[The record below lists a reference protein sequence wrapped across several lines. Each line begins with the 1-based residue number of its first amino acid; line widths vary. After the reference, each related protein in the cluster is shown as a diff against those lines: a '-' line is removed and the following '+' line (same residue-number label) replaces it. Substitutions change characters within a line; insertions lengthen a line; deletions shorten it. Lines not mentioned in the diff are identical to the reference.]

1 MEANAVNRR
10 QFLKVSGAAAAVAA
24 GGIEAILAARQAP
37 AWAQGTKLHWVRW
50 NDFIPECDTWLKNE
64 AVPAASKALGAEVVL
79 ETIGYNDL
87 QPRITAAIQS
97 GSGADVFMLY
107 YNWAH
112 LYQSALIDASDVASA
127 LAKDQGGFY
136 DVFNASARVGGR
148 WLGVPHSIVG
158 AAIAYRRS
166 WFKEVG
172 YDTFPATW
180 DELRK
185 ATALLKKKGRP
196 YGQTLGHTFGDAPTW
211 TYPLMWSFGGAET
224 DKSGKKVA
232 INSKGTLESVKYMQ
246 ALWKDGCD
254 EGGLAWDDSNNNRAF
269 HAGEISATL
278 NGASIY
284 IVAKRQQDKLKDD
297 KGEPLFRDIDHAL
310 FPLKGGAGVF
320 PLYFS
325 NAHGIMKY
333 SKNQA
338 LAKDLL
344 RWVHK
349 KENYEK
355 WFQIAEGYS
364 VASTKSWEDHPMWGK
379 VDKPLQIFR
388 RAARDTR
395 IFGFAGPSTAKSTEV
410 YSKYIVTDMYA
421 KAVQGTKA
429 EDAVKWA
436 EAELKKIYEA

>member
-1 MEANAVNRR
+1 MENAMNRR
-10 QFLKVSGAAAAVAA
+10 QFMKVSGATAAVAA
-24 GGIEAILAARQAP
+24 TGIEGIIAARKTP
-37 AWAQGTKLHWVRW
+37 AYAQGTKVHWVRW
-50 NDFIPECDTWLKNE
+50 NDFIPECDKWLKE
-64 AVPAASKALGAEVVL
+64 EGVPAASKALGAEVVL
-79 ETIGYNDL
+79 ETIGFNDL
-87 QPRITAAIQS
+87 QPRITAAVQS
-97 GSGADVFMLY
+97 GAGADVFMLY

-112 LYQSALIDASDVASA
+112 LYQSQLIDVSDVADA

-136 DVFNASARVGGR
+136 DVFNAAAKVGGK

-158 AAIAYRRS
+158 NAISYRKS

-172 YDTFPATW
+172 YEKFPETW
-180 DELRK
+180 DDLRK
-185 ATALLKKKGRP
+185 ATTALKKKGKP

-211 TYPLMWSFGGAET
+211 AYPLMWSFGGAET
-224 DKSGKKVA
+224 DASGKKVTV
-232 INSKGTLESVKYMQ
+232 NSKGTIESIKYMQ

-284 IVAKRQQDKLKDD
+284 IVAKRQKDKLKDD
-297 KGEPLFRDIDHAL
+297 KGEPLFQDVDHAV
-310 FPLKGGAGVF
+310 FPLKGGAGVY

-333 SKNQA
+333 SKNQKV
-338 LAKDLL
+338 AKDLL

-364 VASTKSWEDHPMWGK
+364 VASTKSWENHPMWAK
-379 VDKPLQIFR
+379 IDKPLQIFR
-388 RAARDTR
+388 TAARDTR

-421 KAVQGTKA
+421 KAVQGMKA

-436 EAELKKIYEA
+436 ETELKKIYEA